1 MKLIGNGLKFT
12 VAASALSLMVVA
24 CGGSEPGEPVDDTTT
39 ASDVDDELDEAGE
52 DIEAAADEAGEGME
66 DMADDTADAMDDAA
80 DDMDAEM
87 DEAADDMDAEMDEA
101 ANDMDAEMD
110 EVTDASADA
119 GAHPRVSAET
129 VAEYEALTGNA
140 QNGRRVFT
148 QCMACHSAEE
158 GRNMAGPS
166 LYGIVGREAGS
177 IPGFNYS
184 DANANS
190 GITWTEPTMFA
201 YLEAPQAFIPG
212 TIMAFPGLPKAQDR
226 ADVIAYLKENA
237 E

>member
-1 MKLIGNGLKFT
+1 MKIIGSGLKFT

-24 CGGSEPGEPVDDTTT
+24 CGGSEPSEPADDTTT
-39 ASDVDDELDEAGE
+39 AEDIGEEIDEAGE
-52 DIEAAADEAGEGME
+52 DIEAAADEAGDDME
-66 DMADDTADAMDDAA
+66 EMASDAADAMDEAA
-80 DDMDAEM
+80 DDIEAELDEAADDADAEM
-87 DEAADDMDAEMDEA
+87 DEA
-101 ANDMDAEMD
+101 
-110 EVTDASADA
+110 TDASADA
-119 GAHPRVSAET
+119 GAETRVSAET

-148 QCMACHSAEE
+148 QCMACHSAEQ

-177 IPGFNYS
+177 IEGFNYS